1 MYKYANLEHTA
12 VNDKVRGIYNIHPG
26 VGHFWK
32 EVEDWVAQGNVIED
46 FETPEEKLINAK
58 EAKKRSIKALYADAL
73 IQPVTNQY
81 GTFNGGEESAGAINS
96 AVMLSDNNGETYTVI
111 TDIDNMEIKCNRE
124 QAVKIA
130 ADIGNVARQL
140 FYKKQLKMRQIAA
153 ATTCAEVEAI
163 SW

>member
-1 MYKYANLEHTA
+1 MYKYANPEHTA
-12 VNDKVRGIYNIHPG
+12 VNNKVRGMYNIHPG
-26 VGHFWK
+26 VGYLWK

-46 FETPEEKLINAK
+46 FETPEEKLISAK
-58 EAKKRSIKALYADAL
+58 EVKKRSIKALYFDEL

-81 GTFNGGEESAGAINS
+81 GTFNGGEESASAINS
-96 AVMLSDNNGETYTVI
+96 AIMLSDNNGETYTVI

-163 SW
+163 TW